1 MSLEEFLKDKN
12 IVILGYGKQGKST
25 YKYLRKHFPNK
36 KITIA
41 DKNENIDKSELDEN
55 TDFKL
60 GEDYLKDIEK
70 FDLIIKAP
78 GVVLKDV
85 DISSFENKIITDYE
99 LLIKYAKGVKIG
111 VTGTKGKST
120 TSTFLYNVLKAQGK
134 KAFLVG
140 NIGTP
145 ILDEIDNITNDSIVV
160 IETSSHTLE
169 FAKSSP
175 DIAILLD
182 IYPEHLDHCSLND
195 YIKSKFNI
203 ARFQTSEKTFIYNA
217 ENEIMKEYNF
227 SYKENDIGIFIEN
240 TDSNLKNKVYLKEN
254 RNIF

>member
-1 MSLEEFLKDKN
+1 MSLADFLKDKK

-25 YKYLRKHFPNK
+25 FKYIRKHFPDK

-41 DKNENIDKSELDEN
+41 DKNENIDKSDLDEN
-55 TDFKL
+55 VSFNL
-60 GEDYLKDIEK
+60 GENYLKNIED

-78 GVVLKDV
+78 GVVLKDI
-85 DISSFENKIITDYE
+85 DISNFENKIITDYE
-99 LLIKYAKGVKIG
+99 LLLKYTDAFKIG

-120 TSTFLYNVLKAQGK
+120 TSTFLYNVLKEQGK

-145 ILDEIDNITNDSIVV
+145 ILDVIDDITKESFIV
-160 IETSSHTLE
+160 IEVSSHTLE
-169 FAKSSP
+169 FAKISP

-182 IYPEHLDHCSLND
+182 IYPEHLDHCSLDD

-203 ARFQTSEKTFIYNA
+203 ARFQNKNNVFIYNA
-217 ENEIMKEYNF
+217 ENEIMKKYKF
-227 SYKENDIGIFIEN
+227 DYKENDIGIFFNNDDIK
-240 TDSNLKNKVYLKEN
+240 LKNRVYLKDN